1 MTKKRYISSEDE
13 LHILFFKM
21 MYYINDR
28 WQQATY
34 ILQEIY
40 EGVCGS
46 HKRMGFGTKGVEIGI
61 LLAYNKKDA

>member
-1 MTKKRYISSEDE
+1 MRS
-13 LHILFFKM
+13 LHTPSP
-21 MYYINDR
+21 MYR